1 MNAPMPAMG
10 KSPAESHGKTLF
22 AALLLGI
29 LCTLC
34 IYTYSTNNLDV
45 LGLSPESQKART
57 LEIIVLLIGQTF
69 LSFTI
74 GKVYEN
80 NPAWAYKLGFIL
92 VILFIV
98 DFASSYQARNAINQH
113 QTLTKSAS
121 EEHAKLI
128 AAQIGVAQNTAKEL
142 TDSAERQR
150 NNKFITAGA
159 ANANKA
165 AKQADSAAELIKLHG
180 EAIKS
185 IKPTEADTFGAW
197 TGNIIFMSM
206 LGLYLLNDAMWAFIG
221 HFIGRGNKHH
231 ENSPFALTPTAQ
243 TPAPERSGIA
253 TPNRSDSGA
262 PSPALQRADFGT
274 PQPAS
279 EPKAVTFDLEKAKE
293 TVRRKSA
300 IERMPKVMPWH
311 FAIPAIAATPLAKA
325 QAPEP
330 PAMPVT
336 CTDSG
341 APAAAEYS
349 DSGAPKT
356 PRKRAAK
363 KPDGVQMDTGTKG
376 KAAHRYER
384 IRKLVEDRKIRP
396 STRQLIALDGEQINS
411 ERAKQYLF
419 AMCDDGLLVWNED
432 KRRFEYRNK

>member
-221 HFIGRGNKHH
+221 HFVGRGNKHH
-231 ENSPFALTPTAQ
+231 DSHPFALTPTVV
-243 TPAPERSGIA
+243 PEAPTI
-253 TPNRSDSGA
+253 
-262 PSPALQRADFGT
+262 PALDVEAAR
-274 PQPAS
+274 
-279 EPKAVTFDLEKAKE
+279 E
-293 TVRRKSA
+293 TVRQR
-300 IERMPKVMPWH
+300 
-311 FAIPAIAATPLAKA
+311 AAAAGVAGVLATGGGMA
-325 QAPEP
+325 QAAEP
-330 PAMPVT
+330 PPAPPSVSVPDWEHPQRPTVPNREQLQKAKQTGAGVPMPLI
-336 CTDSG
+336 S
-341 APAAAEYS
+341 YS
-349 DSGAPKT
+349 INPHPVGVADVSN
-356 PRKRAAK
+356 RKQKHRET
-363 KPDGVQMDTGTKG
+363 VQRKQQDTGTDGVAGHRYNRIKKSIQDKKLTKVGIREFMRTENMRYDVASGYVAKLEADGLVKRKG
-376 KAAHRYER
+376 KGW
-384 IRKLVEDRKIRP
+384 V
-396 STRQLIALDGEQINS
+396 
-411 ERAKQYLF
+411 
-419 AMCDDGLLVWNED
+419 VV
-432 KRRFEYRNK
+432 

>member
-1 MNAPMPAMG
+1 MSQSTTPTD
-10 KSPAESHGKTLF
+10 SHGKTLF

-34 IYTYSTNNLDV
+34 IYTYSSNNLDV
-45 LGLSPESQKART
+45 LGLSPETQKART

-231 ENSPFALTPTAQ
+231 ENSPFVLTPTVV
-243 TPAPERSGIA
+243 PEAPTI
-253 TPNRSDSGA
+253 
-262 PSPALQRADFGT
+262 PALDVEAAR
-274 PQPAS
+274 
-279 EPKAVTFDLEKAKE
+279 E
-293 TVRRKSA
+293 TVRQR
-300 IERMPKVMPWH
+300 
-311 FAIPAIAATPLAKA
+311 AAAVGVAGVLATGGAMA
-325 QAPEP
+325 QAAEP
-330 PAMPVT
+330 PPAPPSVSVPDWEQLQQVKQTGAGVSIPIVSYSINPHPVGVAGV
-336 CTDSG
+336 SN
-341 APAAAEYS
+341 
-349 DSGAPKT
+349 
-356 PRKRAAK
+356 RKQKHRET
-363 KPDGVQMDTGTKG
+363 VQRKQQDTGTDGVAGHRYNRIKKAIQDKKLTKVGIREFMRTENMRYDVASGYVAKLEADGLVKRKG
-376 KAAHRYER
+376 KGW
-384 IRKLVEDRKIRP
+384 V
-396 STRQLIALDGEQINS
+396 
-411 ERAKQYLF
+411 
-419 AMCDDGLLVWNED
+419 V
-432 KRRFEYRNK
+432 